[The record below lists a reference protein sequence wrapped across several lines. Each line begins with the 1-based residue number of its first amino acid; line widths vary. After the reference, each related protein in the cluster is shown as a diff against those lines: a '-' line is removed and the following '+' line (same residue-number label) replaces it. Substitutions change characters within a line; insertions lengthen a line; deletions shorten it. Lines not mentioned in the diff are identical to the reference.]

1 MGELGNR
8 LREAREKRGL
18 SLAQAEEMTR
28 IRRAFLEALEEE
40 RFDVLPGDVYAR
52 GFIRNY
58 ARFLGLDAEVLIA
71 DYRKTTGTSPTYIP
85 HMLDQPLTRQPTR
98 NTKWVVLIIMLA
110 CALLALAGWQVYE
123 RFEFGN
129 LVGSWLKSL
138 QMPEITLPQGGATPE
153 PTPVK
158 PSPTKEMTSAQ
169 PTTVTVM
176 AASNTPLTPPS
187 VTPTATEQPTATAAP
202 TWTPTPS
209 PSLTPTAIVGVRV
222 EGKVSAPTYMEVTLD
237 GQRVYTGILQPGDE
251 RVWSAQRTV
260 FLVIGNAGGIKLTVN
275 GVEIAPLGRDGEVVS
290 VTYNVDNLP
299 RR

>member
-40 RFDVLPGDVYAR
+40 RFEVLPGDVYAR

-71 DYRKTTGTSPTYIP
+71 DYRKTTGTSATYIP
-85 HMLDQPLTRQPTR
+85 HVLDQPLMRHPVKNTR
-98 NTKWVVLIIMLA
+98 WAVLISVLA

-123 RFEFGN
+123 RYELGS
-129 LVGSWLKSL
+129 LVGSWLKSW
-138 QMPEITLPQGGATPE
+138 QMPALTFPQGGATPE
-153 PTPVK
+153 PTPVQ
-158 PSPTKEMTSAQ
+158 PSPTKEMTPVQ
-169 PTTVTVM
+169 LTTVIAV
-176 AASNTPLTPPS
+176 AASSTPLTLPS
-187 VTPTATEQPTATAAP
+187 PTPTATEQPTATATP
-202 TWTPTPS
+202 TWTPSPS
-209 PSLTPTAIVGVRV
+209 PTPTAIVGVRV

-237 GQRVYTGILQPGDE
+237 GQRVYAGILQPGDE

-260 FLVIGNAGGIKLTVN
+260 FLVVGNAGGIKLTVN
-275 GVEIAPLGRDGEVVS
+275 GVEIPSLGKDGEVVS
-290 VTYNVDNLP
+290 VTYSVDNLP